1 MIYGLTKLILDL
13 GSRLI
18 NVKGIGRINNCSLV
32 STLVTIS
39 VYGEAIDIIKSISA
53 SS

>member
-1 MIYGLTKLILDL
+1 MSYGLTKLILDL

-18 NVKGIGRINNCSLV
+18 IVKGMGRINNCSLV

-39 VYGEAIDIIKSISA
+39 FYAEAIDIIKSISA
-53 SS
+53 LS

>member
-1 MIYGLTKLILDL
+1 MSYGLTKLILDL

-18 NVKGIGRINNCSLV
+18 VKGIGRIMV

-39 VYGEAIDIIKSISA
+39 FYGEAIDIIKSISA
-53 SS
+53 LK